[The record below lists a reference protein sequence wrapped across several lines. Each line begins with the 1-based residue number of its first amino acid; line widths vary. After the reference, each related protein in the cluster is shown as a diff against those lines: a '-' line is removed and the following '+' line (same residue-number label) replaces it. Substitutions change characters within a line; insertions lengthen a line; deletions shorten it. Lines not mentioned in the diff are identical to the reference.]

1 MILIIF
7 ASIIFNQTYFIDNPS
22 PSFLG
27 HGEYLIGFRLQGNN
41 GIMANFGIGLFDR
54 LNMGVSYSG
63 DSILGSGKPTFPQKR
78 GPEFQIR
85 LKIIGEESFVFP
97 DVILGFDTQGFG
109 SYDSTKN
116 GYLVPEKMF
125 YLLLGKTIDFTNTN
139 ISGGIN
145 YRDKVNFFLSIS
157 QLLPSDFNLILEY
170 SSSFYDKEREIEKYG
185 FLNTGIAWNFSE
197 QVRFL
202 FALREIIKNHKNN
215 NCHLNRIV
223 YITFQS
229 GF

>member
-1 MILIIF
+1 MIFIL
-7 ASIIFNQTYFIDNPS
+7 SLIIFNQTYFIDNPS
-22 PSFLG
+22 PSFLS
-27 HGEYLIGFRLQGNN
+27 HGEYLIGLRLQGNN

-63 DSILGSGKPTFPQKR
+63 DSILGSGKPTFPKKR

-85 LKIIGEESFVFP
+85 LKIVGEETFVFP
-97 DVILGFDTQGFG
+97 DVILGFDNQGFG
-109 SYDSTKN
+109 SYDADKD
-116 GYLVPEKMF
+116 GYAVPEKMF
-125 YLLLGKTIDFTNTN
+125 YLLLGKTIDLINTN
-139 ISGGIN
+139 ISGGVN
-145 YRDKVNFFLSIS
+145 YHDKVNFFLSIS

-170 SSSFYDKEREIEKYG
+170 SSSFYDKKRGIKNYG
-185 FLNTGIAWNFSE
+185 FLNTGIAWNFTE

-202 FALREIIKNHKNN
+202 FALREIIKNREDSKY
-215 NCHLNRIV
+215 HLNRIV